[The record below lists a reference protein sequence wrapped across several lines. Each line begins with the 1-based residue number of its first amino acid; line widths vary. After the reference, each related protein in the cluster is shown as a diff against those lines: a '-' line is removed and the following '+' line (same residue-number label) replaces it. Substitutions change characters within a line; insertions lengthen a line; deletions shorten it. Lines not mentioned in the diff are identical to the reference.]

1 MKKILLFSII
11 VLFQMGF
18 SQAKLDANSSIYKGV
33 KLEKVN
39 DVNLDYIVNAKLLW
53 DFSKIDLKGKQ
64 VSIEV
69 VTIYDCFNGEK
80 ASDFK
85 SQFTVLNKDNFKI
98 KGSHEL
104 IHLELMA
111 KCFKWRVVV
120 QGTDGK
126 QVSDWSYFSFLK

>member
-18 SQAKLDANSSIYKGV
+18 SQTKLDANSSIYKGV

-69 VTIYDCFNGEK
+69 VTINDCFNGEK

-104 IHLELMA
+104 IHLELMS
-111 KCFKWRVVV
+111 KCIKWRAIV
-120 QGTDGK
+120 QGANGK